1 MPFAFAVSG
10 NKEVPVRGETP
21 RFITIEDNVK
31 VCKSTQTST
40 QFDTLSKGT
49 VVVWENMY
57 SSSGWVKIAYYKNGT
72 GSRIVGYIPGTQ
84 VCPYGECFYTTAQS
98 GLHLRE
104 SATTDSDSLAVIPY
118 NTFVQIHSGTFTNGW
133 GRCTVLEG
141 TYALLSGYVSQ
152 SYVSQYNGVYNWWT
166 NQ

>member
-1 MPFAFAVSG
+1 MVFCRSQTKVG
-10 NKEVPVRGETP
+10 NEVAPRSEIS
-21 RFITIEDNVK
+21 RFITLDYVD
-31 VCKSTQTST
+31 VSSSTSYNYA
-40 QFDTLSKGT
+40 FDTLPKGT
-49 VVVWENMY
+49 IVRWEDGY
-57 SSSGWVKIAYYKNGT
+57 SYNGWVKISYYKYGSGSKIT
-72 GSRIVGYIPGTQ
+72 GYVPSTL

-98 GLHLRE
+98 GLHLRKSS
-104 SATTDSDSLAVIPY
+104 SASSESLAVIPY

-141 TYALLSGYVSQ
+141 TYDGLSGYVSQ